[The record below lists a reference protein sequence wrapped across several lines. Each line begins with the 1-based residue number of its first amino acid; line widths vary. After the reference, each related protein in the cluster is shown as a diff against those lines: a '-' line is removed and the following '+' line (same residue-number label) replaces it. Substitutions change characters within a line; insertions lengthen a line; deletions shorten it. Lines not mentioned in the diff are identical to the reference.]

1 MSDNLDNLDNHHNR
15 TEQPAQHAQ
24 HAERSKTLEA
34 NVPDTQASNAPN
46 ANTSAS
52 MTLSATQKKY
62 LPYVL
67 AVALFMQILD
77 ATILNTSLPQ
87 MAQALGESPL
97 KMQWAVISY
106 ALTLAIFIPISG
118 FLADKYGTRRVFL
131 SAIVIFCM
139 GSLLCAASTTLDF
152 LVASRVV
159 QGIGGAMMT
168 PVARLILVKSYPR
181 NQLLTVMNFAVI
193 PALIAPLVGPLL
205 GGYLVQYAS
214 WHWIFLMNIPMGV
227 FGFMVAKKLVPAIFE
242 DTKRLDWTGF
252 LLFAAAACG
261 LTLAVEFGSRVGQ
274 GSIGVMLVMA
284 ASALLAGYVWHA
296 RRQVAPLFPLSLF
309 DIRTFRIGI
318 IGNLL
323 TRLGISAVPF
333 LLPLLLQV
341 VFEYSPSQAGWLL
354 APIAVG
360 AIGVKPFVSKLIQRY
375 SYGTVLV
382 YNTSILGVLII
393 LLAQFN
399 DASQWLWFIPLLTI
413 MGACNSLQFS
423 AMNTITIGDLQGMQT
438 SSGNSLMAV
447 NQQLAIS
454 FGIAFGAAMLTLLR
468 ERFALTDL
476 VAFQTTYWLLGIL
489 TLLSGLYFLR
499 LKPEDGRGLY

>member
-1 MSDNLDNLDNHHNR
+1 MV
-15 TEQPAQHAQ
+15 
-24 HAERSKTLEA
+24 TLT
-34 NVPDTQASNAPN
+34 PTQD
-46 ANTSAS
+46 
-52 MTLSATQKKY
+52 KY

-131 SAIVIFCM
+131 YAVVIFCI
-139 GSLLCAASTTLDF
+139 GSLLCAASPTLE
-152 LVASRVV
+152 LLIGSRVV

-181 NQLLTVMNFAVI
+181 NKLLTVMNFAVI
-193 PALIAPLVGPLL
+193 PALIAPLVGPVL
-205 GGYLVQYAS
+205 GGYIVQYTS
-214 WHWIFLMNIPMGV
+214 WHWIFLINIPMGI
-227 FGFMVAKKLVPAIFE
+227 FGFFMGKKLVPALFE

-261 LTLAVEFGSRVGQ
+261 FTLAVEFGSQTGRGLYGLLLGVGA
-274 GSIGVMLVMA
+274 SILIGA
-284 ASALLAGYVWHA
+284 YVWHA
-296 RRQVAPLFPLSLF
+296 KRRKAPLFPLSLF
-309 DIRTFRIGI
+309 SIRTFRIGI
-318 IGNLL
+318 TGNLF

-360 AIGVKPFVSKLIQRY
+360 AIGIKPLVSKIIQRF
-375 SYGTVLV
+375 SYRKVLV
-382 YNTSILGVLII
+382 VNTLLIGLLII
-393 LLAQFN
+393 VLTQFN
-399 DASQWLWFIPLLTI
+399 DAENWIWFIPILTI
-413 MGACNSLQFS
+413 MGACNSMQFS
-423 AMNTITIGDLQGMQT
+423 AMNTITIGDLEGAQT

-454 FGIAFGAAMLTLLR
+454 FGIAFGAAVLNLLR
-468 ERFALTDL
+468 ERLQFDTLA
-476 VAFQTTYWLLGIL
+476 AFQATYWVLGIL
-489 TLLSGLYFLR
+489 TILSGLYFLR

>member
-1 MSDNLDNLDNHHNR
+1 MSQITDKNSKNITTSTSKVILS
-15 TEQPAQHAQ
+15 PIQH
-24 HAERSKTLEA
+24 
-34 NVPDTQASNAPN
+34 
-46 ANTSAS
+46 
-52 MTLSATQKKY
+52 KY

-87 MAQALGESPL
+87 MARALGESPL

-106 ALTLAIFIPISG
+106 ALTLAIFIPVSG

-131 SAIVIFCM
+131 AAIVIFTI
-139 GSLLCAASTTLDF
+139 GSILCAAAPNLDF

-205 GGYLVQYAS
+205 GGYIVQYTS
-214 WHWIFLMNIPMGV
+214 WHWIFLINVPMGV
-227 FGFMVAKKLVPAIFE
+227 LGFIMAKKLVPSLFE
-242 DTKRLDWTGF
+242 DTKHLDWTGF

-261 LTLAVEFGSRVGQ
+261 MTLAVEFGSQTG
-274 GSIGVMLVMA
+274 GGGYGL
-284 ASALLAGYVWHA
+284 LLAFIAVLLLGGYVWHA
-296 RRQVAPLFPLSLF
+296 KRRSAPLFPLTLF
-309 DIRTFRIGI
+309 KVRTFRIGI
-318 IGNLL
+318 TGNLF

-375 SYGTVLV
+375 SYRKVLV
-382 YNTSILGVLII
+382 ANTFLLGTLII
-393 LLAQFN
+393 MLAQFN
-399 DASQWLWFIPLLTI
+399 DASQWLWFIPLLTL
-413 MGACNSLQFS
+413 MGACNSMQFS
-423 AMNTITIGDLQGMQT
+423 AMNTITIGDLEGTQT

-454 FGIAFGAAMLTLLR
+454 FGIAFGAAILNVFR
-468 ERFALTDL
+468 ERMQLDIL
-476 VAFQTTYWLLGIL
+476 IAFQTTYWVLGII
-489 TLLSGLYFLR
+489 TILSGLYFLR

>member
-1 MSDNLDNLDNHHNR
+1 MV
-15 TEQPAQHAQ
+15 
-24 HAERSKTLEA
+24 TLT
-34 NVPDTQASNAPN
+34 PTQD
-46 ANTSAS
+46 
-52 MTLSATQKKY
+52 KY

-118 FLADKYGTRRVFL
+118 FLADKYGTRRIFL
-131 SAIVIFCM
+131 TAIVIFSV
-139 GSLLCAASTTLDF
+139 GSLLCAASPTLDF
-152 LVASRVV
+152 LIGSRVI

-181 NQLLTVMNFAVI
+181 NKLLTVMNFAVI
-193 PALIAPLVGPLL
+193 PALVAPLVGPVL
-205 GGYLVQYAS
+205 GGYIVQYAS
-214 WHWIFLMNIPMGV
+214 WHWIFLINIPMGV
-227 FGFMVAKKLVPAIFE
+227 LGFVMGKKLVPALFE
-242 DTKRLDWTGF
+242 DTQRLDWLGF
-252 LLFAAAACG
+252 GLFAAAACG
-261 LTLAVEFGSRVGQ
+261 FTLAVEFGSQVGR
-274 GSIGVMLVMA
+274 GMYGLVLAVA
-284 ASALLAGYVWHA
+284 ASVLLGAYVAHA
-296 RRQVAPLFPLSLF
+296 KRRPTPLFPLSLF

-318 IGNLL
+318 TGNLF

-354 APIAVG
+354 APIAIG
-360 AIGVKPFVSKLIQRY
+360 AIGIKPWVSKIIQRF
-375 SYGTVLV
+375 SYRKVLV
-382 YNTSILGVLII
+382 LNTLLIGILII

-399 DASQWLWFIPLLTI
+399 DPDNWLWFIPLLI
-413 MGACNSLQFS
+413 LMGACNSMQFS
-423 AMNTITIGDLQGMQT
+423 AMNTITIGDLEGVQT

-447 NQQLAIS
+447 NQQLAIG
-454 FGIAFGAAMLTLLR
+454 FGIAFGAAVLNLLR
-468 ERFALTDL
+468 ERFGLDTLA
-476 VAFQTTYWLLGIL
+476 AFQTTYWILGIL
-489 TLLSGLYFLR
+489 TILSGLYFLR

>member
-1 MSDNLDNLDNHHNR
+1 MV
-15 TEQPAQHAQ
+15 
-24 HAERSKTLEA
+24 TLT
-34 NVPDTQASNAPN
+34 PTQD
-46 ANTSAS
+46 
-52 MTLSATQKKY
+52 KY

-118 FLADKYGTRRVFL
+118 FLADKYGTRRIFL
-131 SAIVIFCM
+131 TAIVVFSI
-139 GSLLCAASTTLDF
+139 GSLLCAASPTLDF
-152 LVASRVV
+152 LIGSRVV

-181 NQLLTVMNFAVI
+181 NKLLTVMNFAVI
-193 PALIAPLVGPLL
+193 PALVAPLVGPVL
-205 GGYLVQYAS
+205 GGYIVQYAS
-214 WHWIFLMNIPMGV
+214 WHWIFLINIPMGV
-227 FGFMVAKKLVPAIFE
+227 LGFVMGKKLVPALFE
-242 DTKRLDWTGF
+242 DTQRLDWLGF
-252 LLFAAAACG
+252 GLFAAAACG
-261 LTLAVEFGSRVGQ
+261 FTLAVEFGSQVGR
-274 GSIGVMLVMA
+274 GMYGLLLAVA
-284 ASALLAGYVWHA
+284 ASVLLGAYVAHA
-296 RRQVAPLFPLSLF
+296 KRRPAPLFSLSLF

-318 IGNLL
+318 TGNLF

-354 APIAVG
+354 APIAIG
-360 AIGVKPFVSKLIQRY
+360 AIGIKPWVSKIIQRF
-375 SYGTVLV
+375 SYRKVLV
-382 YNTSILGVLII
+382 LNTLLIGILII

-399 DASQWLWFIPLLTI
+399 DPDNWLWFIPLLI
-413 MGACNSLQFS
+413 VMGACNSMQFS
-423 AMNTITIGDLQGMQT
+423 AMNTITIGDLEGAQT

-447 NQQLAIS
+447 NQQLAIG
-454 FGIAFGAAMLTLLR
+454 FGIAFGAAVLNLLR
-468 ERFALTDL
+468 ERFGLDTLA
-476 VAFQTTYWLLGIL
+476 AFQTTYWVLGIL
-489 TLLSGLYFLR
+489 TILSGLYFLR

>member
-1 MSDNLDNLDNHHNR
+1 MIFTNVRSLEYCSLKQYLDRHSLGMKYGDVNMV
-15 TEQPAQHAQ
+15 
-24 HAERSKTLEA
+24 TLTA
-34 NVPDTQASNAPN
+34 IQN
-46 ANTSAS
+46 
-52 MTLSATQKKY
+52 KY

-131 SAIVIFCM
+131 SAIVIFCI
-139 GSLLCAASTTLDF
+139 GSLLCAASPTLDF
-152 LVASRVV
+152 LIGARIV

-181 NQLLTVMNFAVI
+181 NKLLTVMNFAVI

-205 GGYLVQYAS
+205 GGYIVQYAS
-214 WHWIFLMNIPMGV
+214 WHWIFLINVPMGV
-227 FGFMVAKKLVPAIFE
+227 VGFVMAKKLVPALFE
-242 DTKRLDWTGF
+242 DTKRLDWAGF

-261 LTLAVEFGSRVGQ
+261 FTLAVEFGAQTGH
-274 GSIGVMLVMA
+274 GLYGL
-284 ASALLAGYVWHA
+284 LLALAATVLIGAYIWHA
-296 RRQVAPLFPLSLF
+296 KRRQVPLFPLSLF
-309 DIRTFRIGI
+309 NIRTFRIGI
-318 IGNLL
+318 TGNLF

-360 AIGVKPFVSKLIQRY
+360 AIGVKPWVSKIIQRY
-375 SYGTVLV
+375 SYRKVLV
-382 YNTSILGVLII
+382 YNTFLMGILII
-393 LLAQFN
+393 VLAQFS
-399 DASQWLWFIPLLTI
+399 DASQWPWFIPVLTI
-413 MGACNSLQFS
+413 MGACNSMQFS
-423 AMNTITIGDLQGMQT
+423 AMNTITIGDLEGAQT

-454 FGIAFGAAMLTLLR
+454 FGIAFGAAALNLLR
-468 ERFALTDL
+468 ERLQLDILT
-476 VAFQTTYWLLGIL
+476 AFQTTYWILGIL
-489 TLLSGLYFLR
+489 TILSGLYFLR

>member
-1 MSDNLDNLDNHHNR
+1 MV
-15 TEQPAQHAQ
+15 
-24 HAERSKTLEA
+24 TLT
-34 NVPDTQASNAPN
+34 PTQD
-46 ANTSAS
+46 
-52 MTLSATQKKY
+52 KY

-106 ALTLAIFIPISG
+106 ALTLAIFIPLSG

-131 SAIVIFCM
+131 SAIIIFCI
-139 GSLLCAASTTLDF
+139 GSLLCAVSPTLDF
-152 LVASRVV
+152 LVGSRII

-181 NQLLTVMNFAVI
+181 NKLLTVMNFAVI
-193 PALIAPLVGPLL
+193 PALVAPLVGPVL
-205 GGYLVQYAS
+205 GGYIVQYAS
-214 WHWIFLMNIPMGV
+214 WHWIFLINLPMGIA
-227 FGFMVAKKLVPAIFE
+227 GFIMGKKLVPALFE
-242 DTKRLDWTGF
+242 ETQGLDWTGF

-261 LTLAVEFGSRVGQ
+261 FTLAVEFGAQSGR
-274 GSIGVMLVMA
+274 GVYGLLFALA
-284 ASALLAGYVWHA
+284 ASILIGIYIWHA
-296 RRQVAPLFPLSLF
+296 KRRPGSLFPLALF

-318 IGNLL
+318 TGNLF

-360 AIGVKPFVSKLIQRY
+360 AISIKPFVSKIIQRF
-375 SYGTVLV
+375 SYRKVLV
-382 YNTSILGVLII
+382 YNTSFMGSLII
-393 LLAQFN
+393 VLTQF
-399 DASQWLWFIPLLTI
+399 DDPTQWLWFIPILTI
-413 MGACNSLQFS
+413 MGACNSMQFS
-423 AMNTITIGDLQGMQT
+423 AMNTITIGDLQGVQT

-447 NQQLAIS
+447 NQQLAIG
-454 FGIAFGAAMLTLLR
+454 FGIAFGAAVLNLLR
-468 ERFALTDL
+468 ERMQMDTLA
-476 VAFQTTYWLLGIL
+476 AFQTTFWVMGIL
-489 TLLSGLYFLR
+489 TILSGLFFLR